1 MLMIIAFN
9 CGIIDTNKP
18 FMIQI
23 FGTQRYMLE
32 KKTLGNGSTSQ
43 PRHLILVDLYTELSR
58 QEIGHTSPPT

>member
-23 FGTQRYMLE
+23 FGTQRYML
-32 KKTLGNGSTSQ
+32 KKKPWEMGPPASLGIYIAATKNNA
-43 PRHLILVDLYTELSR
+43 RALYSMCHYL
-58 QEIGHTSPPT
+58 